1 MRIALVGFGKMG
13 HMLKETAL
21 SRGHDVV
28 LTTDPVALDA
38 DFKSDDCA
46 KVAEKCRD
54 LNVQGIIEFTH
65 PSVVVSNISALVPTG
80 IPLVVGTTGWDS
92 SLDKVKA
99 MVEECGSSF
108 LYSSNFS
115 IGVNIFYKIVE
126 KAAALMNSFDFYD
139 ASSWEIHHN
148 QKHDSP
154 SGTALEI
161 AKRVVAGLDRKNNIV
176 FGNFEGKPLP
186 EDFQISSVRL
196 GTVPGTHTV
205 AFDSQAD
212 TIELTHRARSRAGFA
227 LGAVTALE
235 WLTEKNTDGSEK
247 KGVFTTDDI
256 FKDF

>member
-99 MVEECGSSF
+99 MVKECGSSF

-115 IGVNIFYKIVE
+115 IGVNIFSRKLIEDNKDGFVRH
-126 KAAALMNSFDFYD
+126 
-139 ASSWEIHHN
+139 SSH
-148 QKHDSP
+148 
-154 SGTALEI
+154 
-161 AKRVVAGLDRKNNIV
+161 RVARAIYYWFRKEHKQDKTV
-176 FGNFEGKPLP
+176 FFT
-186 EDFQISSVRL
+186 S
-196 GTVPGTHTV
+196 
-205 AFDSQAD
+205 
-212 TIELTHRARSRAGFA
+212 HRD
-227 LGAVTALE
+227 
-235 WLTEKNTDGSEK
+235 TEKQGCN
-247 KGVFTTDDI
+247 I
-256 FKDF
+256 Q

>member
-99 MVEECGSSF
+99 MVKEWGSSF

-115 IGVNIFYKIVE
+115 E
-126 KAAALMNSFDFYD
+126 KTIKHLLHISLESFSKVYLSNHEFLQYLNV
-139 ASSWEIHHN
+139 IQH
-148 QKHDSP
+148 
-154 SGTALEI
+154 L
-161 AKRVVAGLDRKNNIV
+161 
-176 FGNFEGKPLP
+176 
-186 EDFQISSVRL
+186 
-196 GTVPGTHTV
+196 
-205 AFDSQAD
+205 
-212 TIELTHRARSRAGFA
+212 
-227 LGAVTALE
+227 
-235 WLTEKNTDGSEK
+235 
-247 KGVFTTDDI
+247 
-256 FKDF
+256 